1 MEPLDDRHWLE
12 PPDELT
18 DEERA
23 DRDRRLWE
31 DADLHYKEQQDEKA
45 NA

>member
-12 PPDELT
+12 PPDDV

-23 DRDRRLWE
+23 DRDRRLEE